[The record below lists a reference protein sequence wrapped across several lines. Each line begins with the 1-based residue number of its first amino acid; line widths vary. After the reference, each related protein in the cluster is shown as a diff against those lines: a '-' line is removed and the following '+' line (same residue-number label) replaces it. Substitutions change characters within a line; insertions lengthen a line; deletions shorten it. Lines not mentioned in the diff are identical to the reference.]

1 MCVTYVLCLCVVSG
15 DVSENSL
22 PFSSCVAGPGAFPR
36 AR

>member
-1 MCVTYVLCLCVVSG
+1 MCVAYVLCLC

-22 PFSSCVAGPGAFPR
+22 PFCSCVAGPGAFPR

>member
-1 MCVTYVLCLCVVSG
+1 MCVTYVLCLC